1 MTERAVRLTR
11 FSFVAAPV
19 LLVVYGSVRL
29 LVEGS
34 KEPGAA
40 WTIGHVAFLLG
51 VLFFGVA
58 CEGLRRAAAASG
70 GPARRRV
77 AGAGAVA
84 GLVGV
89 SAAAAQAV
97 IDLYVGVRAA
107 DKPEMKEIFAQVQ
120 DVPGVMPAVYTV
132 GPLFLYLGM
141 ITLLATLKG
150 PGAVR
155 SLVLFVLGTA
165 AMAASLDLMPLGGL
179 CYLAA
184 FAPLRGRVPG
194 PHGPVTARRLSP
206 IGGDTA

>member
-1 MTERAVRLTR
+1 MTQCAARLTR

-29 LVEGS
+29 LVEGA

-40 WTIGHVAFLLG
+40 WITGHFAFLFG
-51 VLFFGVA
+51 VLLFGVV
-58 CEGLRRAAAASG
+58 CEGLRRTVAASG
-70 GPARRRV
+70 GPARRAV
-77 AGAGAVA
+77 ARAGAVA

-89 SAAAAQAV
+89 TAAAAQAV
-97 IDLYVGVRAA
+97 IDLYAGFRAA

-120 DVPGVMPAVYTV
+120 DVPGVLPAVYTV

-141 ITLLATLKG
+141 ITLLATLRG

-155 SLVLFVLGTA
+155 SLVLFVLGTV

-179 CYLAA
+179 CYLLA
-184 FAPLRGRVPG
+184 FAPLRRRVPAPPARG
-194 PHGPVTARRLSP
+194 AAGPVPAGRRP
-206 IGGDTA
+206 A